1 MRIRLSRVFAL
12 FIMLLGLS
20 VTFIPKYIFPICESD
35 NLRFFNSYQPVMRC
49 FWFGRTEILARTP
62 EKGNFSPRVVTV
74 VSGQKIK
81 LRIRNVDTVTHGF
94 AIPALEV
101 DAGEIKAGHYA
112 ILEFTPE
119 KPGKYDFYCT
129 TWCSEFHLQ
138 MRGVLEVTA
147 R

>member
-1 MRIRLSRVFAL
+1 MSIIKIVISAILLLVCTVGPIVATLAYEASRTRDLTA
-12 FIMLLGLS
+12 
-20 VTFIPKYIFPICESD
+20 
-35 NLRFFNSYQPVMRC
+35 
-49 FWFGRTEILARTP
+49 EILAHTP
-62 EKGNFSPRVVTV
+62 EKGNFSPRLVKVPF
-74 VSGQKIK
+74 GQKVK
-81 LRIRNVDTVTHGF
+81 LRVRNIDTVMHGF
-94 AIPALEV
+94 AIPALGV
-101 DAGEIKAGHYA
+101 DAGEITAGHYA

>member
-1 MRIRLSRVFAL
+1 MNIIKIVISAILLLVCTIGPIVATLAYESSRTRDLTA
-12 FIMLLGLS
+12 
-20 VTFIPKYIFPICESD
+20 
-35 NLRFFNSYQPVMRC
+35 
-49 FWFGRTEILARTP
+49 EILARTP

-74 VSGQKIK
+74 AFGQKIK
-81 LRIRNVDTVTHGF
+81 LRVRNVDTVTHGF
-94 AIPALEV
+94 AIPALKV
-101 DAGEIKAGHYA
+101 DAGEIKAGHSK
-112 ILEFTPE
+112 ILEFTPK